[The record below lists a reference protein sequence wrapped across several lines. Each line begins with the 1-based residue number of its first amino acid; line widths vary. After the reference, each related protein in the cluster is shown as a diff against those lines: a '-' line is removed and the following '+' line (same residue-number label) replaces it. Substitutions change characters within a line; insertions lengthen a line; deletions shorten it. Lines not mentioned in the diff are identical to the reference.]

1 MSVMESCLW
10 GLLGAALIEG
20 LDLYT
25 AIHTSDGWPWKKKG
39 EPTLAPYLVALA
51 IRLGV
56 GTDLTAAFAASH
68 QVAGALAAVTVGI
81 AAPKI
86 LQQLARQGL
95 NHPSVGIPSATPVLG
110 TEQQAAV
117 SAEPLNALALGSAF
131 TSARDSHGEHI
142 DAR

>member
-1 MSVMESCLW
+1 MPVAEACLW

-25 AIHTSDGWPWKKKG
+25 AIHTTDGWPWKKKG
-39 EPTLAPYLVALA
+39 QPAIAPYLTALV

-56 GTDLTAAFAASH
+56 GTGLTAAFAASQ

-86 LQQLARQGL
+86 LQQLAKQGL
-95 NHPSVGIPSATPVLG
+95 AHQAIEAPPAMGSRLDAGQRAETQPTGSSPDQRGGQVG
-110 TEQQAAV
+110 
-117 SAEPLNALALGSAF
+117 AL
-131 TSARDSHGEHI
+131 
-142 DAR
+142 

>member
-1 MSVMESCLW
+1 MPVVEACLW

-25 AIHTSDGWPWKKKG
+25 AIHTTDGWPWRKKG
-39 EPTLAPYLVALA
+39 EPAFAPYVVAVI

-56 GTDLTAAFAASH
+56 GMGLTAAFAASE

-86 LQQLARQGL
+86 LQQLAKQGL
-95 NHPSVGIPSATPVLG
+95 SHPAIGAPPVAPADPAPALSVPP
-110 TEQQAAV
+110 QQPTAPETTT
-117 SAEPLNALALGSAF
+117 SPGGQIGAL
-131 TSARDSHGEHI
+131 
-142 DAR
+142 

>member
-1 MSVMESCLW
+1 MEACLW

-25 AIHTSDGWPWKKKG
+25 AIHTTDGWPWKKKG
-39 EPTLAPYLVALA
+39 QPAFAPYLTALV

-56 GTDLTAAFAASH
+56 GMGLTAAFTASQ

-95 NHPSVGIPSATPVLG
+95 AHQAVEAPPATPPVAPG
-110 TEQQAAV
+110 QEAGAQASGSSTDQQGGQV
-117 SAEPLNALALGSAF
+117 G
-131 TSARDSHGEHI
+131 AR
-142 DAR
+142 

>member
-1 MSVMESCLW
+1 MPVAEACLW

-25 AIHTSDGWPWKKKG
+25 AIHSTDGWPWRKKG
-39 EPTLAPYLVALA
+39 QPTFAPYITALL

-56 GTDLTAAFAASH
+56 GTGLTAAFAASH

-86 LQQLARQGL
+86 LQQLAKQGL
-95 NHPSVGIPSATPVLG
+95 SHQAVEAS
-110 TEQQAAV
+110 AAV
-117 SAEPLNALALGSAF
+117 TPLEPGTGAVSQSTASSSDSRGGQIGAL
-131 TSARDSHGEHI
+131 
-142 DAR
+142 

>member
-1 MSVMESCLW
+1 MPVVEACLW

-25 AIHTSDGWPWKKKG
+25 AIHSTDGWPWKKKG
-39 EPTLAPYLVALA
+39 QPAFAPYVAALV

-56 GTDLTAAFAASH
+56 GTGLTAAFAASQ

-86 LQQLARQGL
+86 LQQLAKQGL
-95 NHPSVGIPSATPVLG
+95 AHQAIEAPPTAAPQIAQGQGAGAQPAGSSPDQQGGQVG
-110 TEQQAAV
+110 
-117 SAEPLNALALGSAF
+117 AL
-131 TSARDSHGEHI
+131 
-142 DAR
+142 

>member
-1 MSVMESCLW
+1 MVEACLW

-25 AIHTSDGWPWKKKG
+25 AIHTTDGWPWKKKG
-39 EPTLAPYLVALA
+39 QPAFAPYLAALV

-56 GTDLTAAFAASH
+56 GTGLTAAFAASQ

-86 LQQLARQGL
+86 LQQLAKQGL
-95 NHPSVGIPSATPVLG
+95 AHQAVDAPPATAPPVAQGQVAGAQPAGSSSDQQGGQVG
-110 TEQQAAV
+110 
-117 SAEPLNALALGSAF
+117 AL
-131 TSARDSHGEHI
+131 
-142 DAR
+142 